1 MDVPIIGDLM
11 DDDYMLDIPD
21 LIVEVAVDIAVD
33 GLFNNAVEISPLD
46 FLIALEEHEG
56 SL

>member
-1 MDVPIIGDLM
+1 MDVPIIGYLM

-21 LIVEVAVDIAVD
+21 LIVEVAVDVAVD

>member
-1 MDVPIIGDLM
+1 MDVPIIGELM

-21 LIVEVAVDIAVD
+21 LIVEIAVDVAVD

>member
-1 MDVPIIGDLM
+1 M